1 MWLAQAE
8 LVVRTTRKLLRDGG
22 LAARRARLSY
32 VASDDAG
39 ILRKRHGKGFVYLRG
54 KRRVKDAKTLERI
67 RALAIPPAWSD
78 VRISASPNAHIQATG
93 RDARGRKQYR
103 YHASWRKIRDRAK
116 YQELVAF
123 GKALPK
129 LRRRVRRDLSLPHA
143 TRDQVLAMVISL
155 MEKTAIR
162 VGNDRYTR
170 ENGSYGLT
178 TLRRRHIDIR
188 GPKLTLRYRAKG
200 GVSRVVELS
209 DSRLARAVRR
219 SRLPGQRLFQ
229 YIDEQG
235 RRRPITAADVNE
247 YLARVTG
254 QPFTAKEFRTWTAT
268 IAAAHELSRMEPAN
282 TEREQRRAVNQALDS
297 VSERL
302 GNTRAVCQRSYVY
315 PLVISDYEKGALG
328 PALAKAGRSDTAGLR
343 KEEHAVLRYLQRAA

>member
-1 MWLAQAE
+1 M
-8 LVVRTTRKLLRDGG
+8 
-22 LAARRARLSY
+22 AARRARLSY
-32 VASDDAG
+32 VTSDDAE
-39 ILRKRHGKGFVYLRG
+39 IVRKKRGKGFVYFAG
-54 KRRVKDAKTLERI
+54 KRRVRDAKTLRRI
-67 RALAIPPAWSD
+67 RALAIPPAWTD
-78 VRISASPNAHIQATG
+78 VRIATSPNAHIQATG

-103 YHASWRKIRDRAK
+103 YHAGWRKIRDRAK

-123 GKALPK
+123 GRALPK

-143 TRDQVLAMVISL
+143 TRDQVLAMVVSL

-178 TLRRRHIDIR
+178 TLRRRHVDIH
-188 GPKLTLRYRAKG
+188 GPRLVLRYRGKG
-200 GVSRVVELS
+200 GKSRVVELK
-209 DSRLARAVRR
+209 DSRLAQAVRR

-229 YIDEQG
+229 YIDERG

-268 IAAAHELSRMEPAN
+268 IAAALELSRMEPAN
-282 TEREQRRAVNQALDS
+282 SEREQRRQVNQALDS

-315 PLVISDYEKGALG
+315 PLVIDGYAKGELG